1 VISGAGNTKLI
12 ALSPY
17 NMTLVVMTCT
27 PSILV
32 GMSDCPAVVS
42 VWMLMN
48 PSELEVVAVGEVGVE
63 DELGRLDDAGVDESQ
78 AGEDPTTLDKP
89 EVGVLRIDED
99 LGRLDEVRLTLD
111 DSDALDVVDRDPE
124 RVDEIRVGVL
134 RVDEELVVLDDVWLT
149 LDEVD
154 DLDVDDEELLDRVLE
169 DVEFNGGTTVVK
181 TVVVPEPG
189 GLVVGPL
196 GELTERTEVSVKTLV
211 DVGVGE
217 LVDDGDGAT
226 LLVARVLDNDDTT
239 ELLAGGLVEPE
250 TGEEELGDGPD
261 EATELLEAKELGVD
275 EGQEN
280 MLELETV

>member
-1 VISGAGNTKLI
+1 
-12 ALSPY
+12 
-17 NMTLVVMTCT
+17 MTLVVMTCT

-63 DELGRLDDAGVDESQ
+63 DELGRLDDAGVDESR
-78 AGEDPTTLDKP
+78 AGEDPITLDEP

-111 DSDALDVVDRDPE
+111 
-124 RVDEIRVGVL
+124 
-134 RVDEELVVLDDVWLT
+134 
-149 LDEVD
+149 EVD
-154 DLDVDDEELLDRVLE
+154 DLDVDEELLDRVLE

-211 DVGVGE
+211 DAGVGE

-261 EATELLEAKELGVD
+261 EATELLEAEELGVD

>member
-17 NMTLVVMTCT
+17 DMTLVVMTCT

-42 VWMLMN
+42 VWILMN

-63 DELGRLDDAGVDESQ
+63 DKLGGLDDAGVDESR
-78 AGEDPTTLDKP
+78 AGEDPTTLDEP
-89 EVGVLRIDED
+89 G
-99 LGRLDEVRLTLD
+99 
-111 DSDALDVVDRDPE
+111 
-124 RVDEIRVGVL
+124 VGVL
-134 RVDEELVVLDDVWLT
+134 RVDEELVVLDVVWLT

-169 DVEFNGGTTVVK
+169 DVEFNGSTTVVK

-211 DVGVGE
+211 DAGIGE

-239 ELLAGGLVEPE
+239 ELLAGGLGEPE